1 MKNVKWR
8 SAEVHKKSVW
18 NALDGKDTIVVFDT
32 ETTGLEEH
40 AKIIQF
46 SAIKFALDENKNMT
60 ELDTMDMYINPEEVI
75 SSQITEIT
83 GITNNMLRNQP
94 SERQVYEKIFGFMK
108 GADAWAGHNISFD
121 VRKLE
126 GMALRCKYDL
136 KVPDIIDTLT
146 MARNLMPKDDPK
158 VLEAALAV
166 REETHTTKPNHKL
179 ATVTKFLFPDYQA
192 KYHNS
197 LEDVR
202 ATAKCLGK
210 MTKMYA
216 EINSKEE
223 SQVKVKLKYAFFSIN
238 PYKRSD
244 QRIKIVFDD
253 TVNKT
258 GRIYYDAMNQYWSC
272 TSGPG
277 DKEFFESVDK
287 ADLETKLLNRYHKKF
302 GATCMEDLV
311 RSMRADYM
319 EKHGKEAAIGE
330 TKESVAAIKGE
341 TSLVSENPST
351 EKPVTVNPVA
361 GNHLADKTTIESSV
375 PEEEFGNPMDGI
387 DLEDDDGIEIF

>member
-1 MKNVKWR
+1 MKGIKWR
-8 SAEVHKKSVW
+8 STETHKKSVW
-18 NALDGKDTIVVFDT
+18 NALDGKDTIIVFDT

-46 SAIKFALDENKNMT
+46 SAIKFALDQDKNMR
-60 ELDTMDMYINPEEVI
+60 ELETVDMLINPEEAV
-75 SSQITEIT
+75 SSIIEDLT
-83 GITNNMLRNQP
+83 GITNNMLKTQP
-94 SERQVYEKIFGFMK
+94 TERQVYEKIFKFME
-108 GADAWAGHNISFD
+108 GADAWAGHNVPFD
-121 VRKLE
+121 VKKLE
-126 GMALRCKYDL
+126 GMAKRCHYDL
-136 KVPDIIDTLT
+136 KVPDVIDTLA

-158 VLEAALAV
+158 VIAASIATSN
-166 REETHTTKPNHKL
+166 ETKTSKPNHKL

-192 KYHNS
+192 RYHNS

-210 MTKMYA
+210 MTQMYA

-223 SQVKVKLKYAFFSIN
+223 PQVKVKLKYAFFSIN
-238 PYKRSD
+238 PYKQSD

-287 ADLETKLLNRYHKKF
+287 ADLEIKLLNRYHKKF

-330 TKESVAAIKGE
+330 TRASIDGIGKENPVPVETKTEVVPEKKEEKPTGE
-341 TSLVSENPST
+341 TEIDTLRTAVEEIEIPDIPDESLDDLE
-351 EKPVTVNPVA
+351 
-361 GNHLADKTTIESSV
+361 
-375 PEEEFGNPMDGI
+375 GI
-387 DLEDDDGIEIF
+387 DLF